1 MHLDMVFK
9 AFVGIL
15 SAVIIVGSGL
25 GVLSG
30 FTQVVAT
37 DNYLETVSK
46 VILESNYNSQVISS
60 CIDEALQ
67 NGYVL
72 QVDVMRSAKAGAKNY
87 AIIQLTY
94 YFEIPLFGIRQEKV
108 QIKTI

>member
-87 AIIQLTY
+87 ATIQLTY